1 MGCGVL
7 GTGYPADV
15 KGEWWE
21 KRQRRSIYHPR
32 WCLLGCC
39 SLGLGHGHRPGTGT
53 RTGSDPT
60 GSHKGFFSAMSASG
74 LSSAPKA
81 KLMAGLIRTGEQQQ
95 HSQRAESLPFHVPS
109 APHPPHLSQ
118 NFGSEGKAASVNG
131 WERSRRAPASEPAIL
146 PVSGASNLQ
155 SSHFLAPG
163 ASDGTVS
170 H

>member
-7 GTGYPADV
+7 GTGYPADG
-15 KGEWWE
+15 KGAWWE
-21 KRQRRSIYHPR
+21 KRQRRSIYRPR

-53 RTGSDPT
+53 RTGSDPA
-60 GSHKGFFSAMSASG
+60 GSHKGFFGATSASG
-74 LSSAPKA
+74 LSSAQLPKQRQA
-81 KLMAGLIRTGEQQQ
+81 DGRADKD
-95 HSQRAESLPFHVPS
+95 SQGAESLPFHVPS

-118 NFGSEGKAASVNG
+118 NCGSEGKAASVNG

-163 ASDGTVS
+163 ALDRTVS

>member
-1 MGCGVL
+1 MGNRLGKEAEKEHLSSTVVSPGVL
-7 GTGYPADV
+7 
-15 KGEWWE
+15 
-21 KRQRRSIYHPR
+21 Q
-32 WCLLGCC
+32 
-39 SLGLGHGHRPGTGT
+39 PGTGT
-53 RTGSDPT
+53 RAQTWDWDKDRQRPRRLTQGVLRCHECIRPQLRSQ
-60 GSHKGFFSAMSASG
+60 SKG
-74 LSSAPKA
+74 
-81 KLMAGLIRTGEQQQ
+81 KLMAGLIRTGEHQQ

-131 WERSRRAPASEPAIL
+131 WERSRRAPTSEPAIL

-163 ASDGTVS
+163 ALDRTVS